1 MGIESTDFKTG
12 VPPAPKTN
20 EPSKAESGRPY
31 MPDRF
36 HMTVGRAVPML
47 RQMADEGLRATGGV
61 HPYSRQ
67 FKEGVAVMHGCTHAL
82 LQLTR
87 PV

>member
-1 MGIESTDFKTG
+1 MGIKFDDVANDVQQARNK
-12 VPPAPKTN
+12 N
-20 EPSKAESGRPY
+20 EPAKVESDRPY
-31 MPDRF
+31 TPDRF

-82 LQLTR
+82 IQLSR